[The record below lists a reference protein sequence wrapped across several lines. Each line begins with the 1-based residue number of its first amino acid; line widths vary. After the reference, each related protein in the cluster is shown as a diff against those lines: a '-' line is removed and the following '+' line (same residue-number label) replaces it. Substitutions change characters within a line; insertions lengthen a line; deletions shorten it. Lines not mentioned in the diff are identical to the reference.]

1 MEDLS
6 KLQETLKKQ
15 GKLDAV
21 QKLAGSED
29 AAKLACQLPKDG
41 DPETMKAALKQLLN
55 TEAGRRL
62 AQQVKDA
69 MGNG

>member
-1 MEDLS
+1 MENLS
-6 KLQETLKKQ
+6 KLQKTLKKQ

-29 AAKLACQLPKDG
+29 AAKLASQLPKDG

>member
-21 QKLAGSED
+21 QKLAGSAD
-29 AAKLACQLPKDG
+29 AAKLASQLPKDG
-41 DPETMKAALKQLLN
+41 DPETMKAALQQLLN

-62 AQQVKDA
+62 ARQVKDA
-69 MGNG
+69 MSHG

>member
-21 QKLAGSED
+21 QHLANSPE
-29 AAKLACQLPKDG
+29 AAKLAAQLPKEAS
-41 DPETMKAALKQLLN
+41 PEAMKAALQQLLQ
-55 TEAGRRL
+55 TEAGQRL
-62 AQQVKDA
+62 ARQVKDA
-69 MGNG
+69 MDHG

>member
-6 KLQETLKKQ
+6 KLQETLKQQ

-21 QKLAGSED
+21 QQLANSPD
-29 AAKLACQLPKDG
+29 AARLAAQLPKDG
-41 DPETMKAALKQLLN
+41 SPEAVKAALQQLLN

-69 MGNG
+69 MGHG